1 MNDEK
6 EKERRKKISS
16 TLKIYFNSAQG
27 KQHREMLSNKQRE
40 RMRNLYKIY
49 KTNNQLNNNK
59 YDKKI

>member
-6 EKERRKKISS
+6 EKERRKKISN
-16 TLKIYFNSAQG
+16 TLKIYFNSEQG
-27 KQHREMLSNKQRE
+27 KQHREMLSNKQKE
-40 RMRNLYKIY
+40 RMRNLY